1 MNQTSLFDHYS
12 AYKYNNQ
19 SLFSDHYLNEILRR
33 ETVWQEAQ
41 AETAVLL
48 DQLRQLYQSQRE
60 QLPLYNESQLE
71 DNWFRPVLTLLGHT
85 MEGQPTIPGL
95 GGGIKK
101 PDYVFFPDEAARLT
115 AVSTQNSADY
125 AQNALAV
132 GEVKAWEVNLSRKT
146 GKSPTFAD
154 NNPMYQIDTY
164 LRATGLEWGILSNGR
179 FWRLIHKESAYRLD
193 SYFEIDLLAALSA
206 GSDRAATASL
216 NYFLLFFR
224 QAAFLPDARLGKPF
238 LNHALDASR
247 AYARALEAD
256 LRDNAYRALEQLI
269 RGFFIASPHQLDPQ
283 QPADREKVY
292 RNSLYLLY
300 RFLFLLYGESRGLLP
315 MDNQTYEQNYSLTS
329 ITAAINQSRNRIE
342 TMPTTGRS
350 YWNRLH
356 ELFRLISG
364 VDPQL
369 NAELRVPRY
378 NGGLF
383 LPERHP
389 FLEQHPIGDR
399 YLVQAIDYLAYRRV
413 RENGRFEGYE
423 RVDYRTLSE
432 RQLGSIYEGLL
443 EYRVS
448 LAETEMVT
456 IRKGGVEQWVP
467 AAERG
472 RATALDRRRPGE
484 LYMATDKGE
493 RKATGSYYTPDYIVK
508 YIVEQ
513 TLGPLIEQIR
523 AEVKAEIDGR
533 SDLNEAQKQAHG
545 SARFVARILAL
556 NILDPA
562 MGSGHFLVEATHF
575 LARALATDPFVMV
588 DGEEKFNPK
597 GQREQRDEEKPLASL
612 PSLHLGVE
620 NGPGEADLVHWR
632 RRVVEACIY
641 GVDKNEMA
649 VELAKLS
656 LWLVTAAADKPLSF
670 LDHHLRHGDS
680 LVGAWLADLERPPL
694 SSSSQTAAEGQE
706 PLFDESAFT
715 GDAGLAVK
723 GLMTIE
729 RLPSEDI
736 EDVYAKERTYREIRQ
751 THLARWR
758 ELANLWVSA
767 YFGNTMSREEYRDLA
782 LRLQGRS
789 EESMLRESQAQPYLT
804 HPAMGRP
811 DYFHWEL
818 EFPEVF
824 FDEYGR
830 SLGKTAGFDAVI
842 GNPPYGTPSTN
853 SNIFLQ
859 NLYIQGFADNYVY
872 FIERGVNLAQP
883 RACLSYIIPNTWA
896 QVFSANRFRH
906 FLTTQLTILEI
917 VHLSDPVFTDA
928 TVDTEIL
935 SIRKSTPT
943 DDTLVTIRIWDKDGE
958 TNQFSVPQTEW
969 ITPDGDIISVLT
981 QPHIAPIVQK
991 IEQHSVPLNKF
1002 SEIKN
1007 GVKPFEEGKGN
1018 PPQTSQIMAE
1028 KPFVSTLQIDD
1039 SFVPLLRGSL
1049 IDRYTNYWRND
1060 YWISYGPWLAAPRDP
1075 AIFFEVDEK
1084 IVMRQTGADLIAT
1097 KIDNSFVARDN
1108 LHLILG
1114 MSSISL
1120 DYLLALL
1127 NSKLLGFYYHQ
1138 LNPETGETFAQVK
1151 LAHLERLPIVP
1162 ISFDSSQKERTAVVQ
1177 TAQAHYEAGE
1187 LTAVLAWCESELE
1200 NGRNDTIHDLLAYLA
1215 GQMIALNRAQQERV
1229 ARFWLDL
1236 EGVLADPDTFAKLR
1250 HKGKW
1255 AQSLHKKVAAAR
1267 PYVDSDSR
1275 STITLDAS
1283 LGWNEE
1289 AFTGFVRE
1297 LAGSVRRSSGLV
1309 DVYRDH
1315 AGEYG
1320 RLSHQITT
1328 TDHLI
1333 DQIVYR
1339 LYGLTDD
1346 EIAIVEGA

>member
-12 AYKYNNQ
+12 ESDSDNKYNNQ

-33 ETVWQEAQ
+33 ETVWPAGQ
-41 AETAVLL
+41 ADTAVLL
-48 DQLRQLYQSQRE
+48 KPLRQLYQNQRE
-60 QLPLYNESQLE
+60 QLPHYNESQLE
-71 DNWFRPVLTLLGHT
+71 DNWFRPILALLGHT

-101 PDYVFFPDEAARLT
+101 PDYIFFPDEAARLT
-115 AVSTQNSADY
+115 AVSAQNSRDY

-132 GEVKAWEVNLSRKT
+132 GEVKAWGVNLDRKT
-146 GKSPTFAD
+146 GSSPTFAD

-164 LRATGLEWGILSNGR
+164 LRATGLEWGIVSNGR
-179 FWRLIHKESAYRLD
+179 FWRLVHKDSAYRLD
-193 SYFEIDLLAALSA
+193 TYFEIDLLPALTA
-206 GSDRAATASL
+206 GSDRAAIASL

-224 QAAFLPDARLGKPF
+224 QAAFLPDPSGRDETGQPF
-238 LNHALDASR
+238 VNRALEASR

-269 RGFFIASPHQLDPQ
+269 LGFFTANSGRLDPQ
-283 QPADREKVY
+283 RAADRELVY

-300 RFLFLLYGESRGLLP
+300 RLLFLLYGESRGLLP
-315 MDNQTYEQNYSLTS
+315 MDNHTYEQNYSLTS
-329 ITAAINQSRNRIE
+329 ISASVDQSRNRID
-342 TMPTTGRS
+342 TMPATGRS
-350 YWNRLH
+350 FWLRLS

-369 NAELRVPRY
+369 NADLRVPRY

-389 FLEQHPIGDR
+389 FLEQHALGDR
-399 YLVQAIDYLAYRRV
+399 YLTQAIDYLAYRRV
-413 RENGRFEGYE
+413 REDGRFEGYE

-456 IRKGGVEQWVP
+456 IRKGGVETWVP

-472 RATALDRRRPGE
+472 RATALDRRQPGE

-513 TLGPLIEQIR
+513 TLGPLVEEIR
-523 AEVKAEIDGR
+523 QRVKAEIDGR
-533 SDLNEAQKQAHG
+533 SYLDEAQKQARG
-545 SARFVARILAL
+545 AARFVEEILAL
-556 NILDPA
+556 NVLDPA

-575 LARALATDPFVMV
+575 LARALATDPFVGV
-588 DGEEKFNPK
+588 AENDFTAKTPGTPRGDDKIPSSS
-597 GQREQRDEEKPLASL
+597 RSSL
-612 PSLHLGVE
+612 LGGE
-620 NGPGEADLVHWR
+620 NGLSEADLTHWR
-632 RRVVEACIY
+632 RRVAEACVY

-694 SSSSQTAAEGQE
+694 SSSQTAVEGQE

-736 EDVYAKERTYREIRQ
+736 EDVYAKERTYRQIRQ
-751 THLARWR
+751 EHLARWR
-758 ELANLWVSA
+758 KLADLWVSA
-767 YFGNTMSREEYRDLA
+767 FFGNTMSPEEYRDLA

-789 EESMLRESQAQPYLT
+789 GESMLRESQAQPYLT
-804 HPAMGRP
+804 HPAMGQP

-830 SLGKTAGFDAVI
+830 SLGEAAGFDAVI
-842 GNPPYGTPSTN
+842 GNPPYYSLTLGKGQAQADRNLLNYLQGNLPFSTEYKINLFAVFTEKSLMLLNEGGYFSFILPNTVSINHYLAKLRKYLLSDFTLHTVLDLRYKVFDEAEIGGNAILVASNQDSFDNSTN
-853 SNIFLQ
+853 FYTIHSIEDWDIASVKFDIAQSNFEAMPDHKFVSGVGL
-859 NLYIQGFADNYVY
+859 FAK
-872 FIERGVNLAQP
+872 
-883 RACLSYIIPNTWA
+883 
-896 QVFSANRFRH
+896 VFSISDKIGDVATLYQGIITGDNKRF
-906 FLTTQLTILEI
+906 I
-917 VHLSDPVFTDA
+917 SDT
-928 TVDTEIL
+928 
-935 SIRKSTPT
+935 
-943 DDTLVTIRIWDKDGE
+943 
-958 TNQFSVPQTEW
+958 
-969 ITPDGDIISVLT
+969 
-981 QPHIAPIVQK
+981 
-991 IEQHSVPLNKF
+991 PLN
-1002 SEIKN
+1002 EIY
-1007 GVKPFEEGKGN
+1007 KPILRGQDIQKYSIVFGGSYVMFDPEKLWSNTNPKMFDVEEKLISR
-1018 PPQTSQIMAE
+1018 QTSDHLVAAY
-1028 KPFVSTLQIDD
+1028 DD
-1039 SFVPLLRGSL
+1039 E
-1049 IDRYTNYWRND
+1049 RY
-1060 YWISYGPWLAAPRDP
+1060 
-1075 AIFFEVDEK
+1075 F
-1084 IVMRQTGADLIAT
+1084 
-1097 KIDNSFVARDN
+1097 
-1108 LHLILG
+1108 
-1114 MSSISL
+1114 SL
-1120 DYLLALL
+1120 DSTHVIHPTINAKFFLSLF
-1127 NSKLLGFYYHQ
+1127 NSKLLNFIYQQ
-1138 LNPETGETFAQVK
+1138 LVPEIGRTFAQVK
-1151 LAHLERLPIVP
+1151 VVNLEQLPIRKIEFLTP
-1162 ISFDSSQKERTAVVQ
+1162 KNERTAVVQ

-1187 LTAVLAWCESELE
+1187 ETAVLAWCESELG

-1215 GQMIALNRAQQERV
+1215 QQMIDLNRAQQERV

-1255 AQSLHKKVAAAR
+1255 AQSLHKNVPAAR

-1283 LGWNEE
+1283 LGWTEE
-1289 AFTGFVRE
+1289 AFTGFVGQ
-1297 LAGSVRRSSGLV
+1297 LAGSVRRISRLV
-1309 DVYRDH
+1309 DVYQDH

-1320 RLSHQITT
+1320 RLAQQITT
-1328 TDHLI
+1328 TDRLI

-1339 LYGLTDD
+1339 LYGLTPD
-1346 EIAIVEGA
+1346 EIAIVEG

>member
-1 MNQTSLFDHYS
+1 MNQFSLFDS
-12 AYKYNNQ
+12 TSSDQKYNNQ

-71 DNWFRPVLTLLGHT
+71 DNWFRPVLQLLGHT

-329 ITAAINQSRNRIE
+329 ITAAIDRSRNQIE

-350 YWNRLH
+350 YWNRLR

-383 LPERHP
+383 LPERHL

-413 RENGRFEGYE
+413 REDGRFEGYE

-456 IRKGGVEQWVP
+456 VRKGGVERWLP

-472 RATALDRRRPGE
+472 RATALDRRQPGE
-484 LYMATDKGE
+484 MYMATDKGE

-588 DGEEKFNPK
+588 DGEEKFNAK
-597 GQREQRDEEKPLASL
+597 EQREQRDEEKPLASL
-612 PSLHLGVE
+612 RHGVE

-694 SSSSQTAAEGQE
+694 SSSQTAAEGQE

-804 HPAMGRP
+804 HPALDRP

-830 SLGKTAGFDAVI
+830 ALGEAAGFDAVI
-842 GNPPYGTPSTN
+842 GNPPYGKPKEN
-853 SNIFLQ
+853 Q
-859 NLYIQGFADNYVY
+859 K
-872 FIERGVNLAQP
+872 
-883 RACLSYIIPNTWA
+883 
-896 QVFSANRFRH
+896 
-906 FLTTQLTILEI
+906 
-917 VHLSDPVFTDA
+917 
-928 TVDTEIL
+928 EIL
-935 SIRKSTPT
+935 KQRFKGVLYN
-943 DDTLVTIRIWDKDGE
+943 D
-958 TNQFSVPQTEW
+958 PQ
-969 ITPDGDIISVLT
+969 
-981 QPHIAPIVQK
+981 K
-991 IEQHSVPLNKF
+991 
-1002 SEIKN
+1002 
-1007 GVKPFEEGKGN
+1007 
-1018 PPQTSQIMAE
+1018 
-1028 KPFVSTLQIDD
+1028 
-1039 SFVPLLRGSL
+1039 
-1049 IDRYTNYWRND
+1049 
-1060 YWISYGPWLAAPRDP
+1060 
-1075 AIFFEVDEK
+1075 
-1084 IVMRQTGADLIAT
+1084 
-1097 KIDNSFVARDN
+1097 
-1108 LHLILG
+1108 
-1114 MSSISL
+1114 L
-1120 DYLLALL
+1120 D
-1127 NSKLLGFYYHQ
+1127 
-1138 LNPETGETFAQVK
+1138 
-1151 LAHLERLPIVP
+1151 
-1162 ISFDSSQKERTAVVQ
+1162 
-1177 TAQAHYEAGE
+1177 
-1187 LTAVLAWCESELE
+1187 
-1200 NGRNDTIHDLLAYLA
+1200 HDL
-1215 GQMIALNRAQQERV
+1215 R
-1229 ARFWLDL
+1229 W
-1236 EGVLADPDTFAKLR
+1236 
-1250 HKGKW
+1250 
-1255 AQSLHKKVAAAR
+1255 
-1267 PYVDSDSR
+1267 
-1275 STITLDAS
+1275 
-1283 LGWNEE
+1283 
-1289 AFTGFVRE
+1289 
-1297 LAGSVRRSSGLV
+1297 
-1309 DVYRDH
+1309 
-1315 AGEYG
+1315 
-1320 RLSHQITT
+1320 
-1328 TDHLI
+1328 
-1333 DQIVYR
+1333 IV
-1339 LYGLTDD
+1339 
-1346 EIAIVEGA
+1346 V